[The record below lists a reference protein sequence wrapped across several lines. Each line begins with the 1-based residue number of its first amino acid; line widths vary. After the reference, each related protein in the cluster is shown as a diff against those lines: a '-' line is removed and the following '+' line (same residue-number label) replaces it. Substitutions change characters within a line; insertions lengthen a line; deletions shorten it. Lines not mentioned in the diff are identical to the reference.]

1 MKKENLVDFISK
13 FYLQGV
19 LTKDS
24 SGDWY
29 PVEVVVL
36 DKVAKVTVKTSDTS
50 VLCVVDRNLELE
62 DGTFVIGNVKQFLSM
77 VQAFGQDLN
86 VELKMDRQ
94 SYNNIMRLKD
104 DSLEA
109 TVALADPQVIEN
121 RPNLNKTP
129 DPDIEFSLKK
139 DFIERFIKAKKAL
152 NDSKFFAVF
161 PDSMNNLVEFIINYS
176 LDQNTNNIKVTNKEV
191 TITNEFE
198 PLFFDANNFT
208 AILQENSD
216 FRSGTISVSNK
227 GLMIMNFKGE
237 DWESNYYLKAYQN

>member
-1 MKKENLVDFISK
+1 MKKENIIDFINR

-29 PVEVVVL
+29 PVEIVVQ
-36 DKVAKVTVKTSDTS
+36 DNVAKVSVKTSDTS
-50 VLCVVDRNLELE
+50 VLCVVDQNLELP
-62 DGTFVIGNVKQFLSM
+62 DGTFVLGNVKQFLSM
-77 VQAFGQDLN
+77 VQAFGTELN
-86 VELKMDRQ
+86 LELKMDRQ

-104 DSLEA
+104 DNLEA

-129 DPDIEFSLKK
+129 DPDLTFTLKK

-152 NDSKFFAVF
+152 NDSKYFAVF
-161 PDSMNNLVEFIINYS
+161 PDNMTNTVDFIVNYS
-176 LDQNTNNIKVTNKEV
+176 QDQNTNNIKVTNKEV
-191 TITNEFE
+191 EIINEFE

-216 FRSGTISVSNK
+216 FRTGQVSVSSK
-227 GLMIMNFKGE
+227 GLMAMNFKGE
-237 DWESNYYLKAYQN
+237 DWESNYYLKAYQL